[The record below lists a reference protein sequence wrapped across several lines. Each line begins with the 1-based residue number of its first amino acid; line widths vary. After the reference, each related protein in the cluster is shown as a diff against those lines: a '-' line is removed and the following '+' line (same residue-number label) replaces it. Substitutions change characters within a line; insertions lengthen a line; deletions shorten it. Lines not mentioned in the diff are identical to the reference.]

1 MESQSRI
8 ITGVKTYN
16 AIGMVEL
23 SSIAKGMQV
32 TDFMLKSANVGL
44 LMAKTV
50 CPGKYVVMVGG
61 DVAAVT
67 QAINTGEQ
75 QGGTLL
81 VDSFLLANVHPDVLP
96 AISGVTDMPDKQAVG
111 IVETFSVAAC
121 IEAADCAVKT
131 ANITLIRLHMA
142 YGIGGKCYV
151 VMSGDVADVTTAT
164 QSASESAGE
173 KGALVYSMVVPN
185 PHPEFWQQLMS

>member
-1 MESQSRI
+1 MVSQSRI

-81 VDSFLLANVHPDVLP
+81 VDSFCWRMYTLTSCPR
-96 AISGVTDMPDKQAVG
+96 S
-111 IVETFSVAAC
+111 AA
-121 IEAADCAVKT
+121 
-131 ANITLIRLHMA
+131 
-142 YGIGGKCYV
+142 
-151 VMSGDVADVTTAT
+151 
-164 QSASESAGE
+164 
-173 KGALVYSMVVPN
+173 
-185 PHPEFWQQLMS
+185 